1 MAKSSVNQLA
11 DANFDALFGARQ
23 GERITSGGFKM
34 LAPSLITTRPQVRKT
49 FPKSEMDELCAS
61 IREMK
66 AQSLGIEGS
75 GIFQA
80 LLVVFDDNGYRLVM
94 GEKRLRC
101 ALAEELSEVPCIV
114 VTEMS
119 EGTTRLVQLTENA
132 VRTPPPVL
140 EEAEAI
146 CETMAEQN
154 LSLREIAQML
164 GKDKGYIEERVN
176 LHKKYGDDIKNMVS
190 ARADSLRHARH
201 IHKIE
206 DERLREEI
214 IRAVIEDEISVQ
226 EVQRRINGDPKD
238 NSTSAQNGAS
248 DPSST
253 RSTTLG
259 AGESNNGDKPRDPLT
274 QCLKPASSFAAEA
287 IRLLKTVHLTPDYRR
302 ELESE
307 LDVLEKQIG
316 KIRKLI
322 T

>member
-49 FPKSEMDELCAS
+49 FPKSEMDELRAS

-66 AQSLGIEGS
+66 AQGLGIEGS

-101 ALAEELSEVPCIV
+101 ALAEQLNEVPCIV

-154 LSLREIAQML
+154 ISLREIAQML

-206 DERLREEI
+206 DKRLREEI

-226 EVQRRINGDPKD
+226 EVQRRMSGDP
-238 NSTSAQNGAS
+238 QNGEQS
-248 DPSST
+248 NGTTST

-259 AGESNNGDKPRDPLT
+259 AGESNNGDKPHDPLT

-287 IRLLKTVHLTPDYRR
+287 ARLLKSAHLTHDYRQEIAA
-302 ELESE
+302 ELG
-307 LDVLEKQIG
+307 VLKKQIS
-316 KIRKLI
+316 KIEKLI
-322 T
+322 E